1 VYISS
6 KPAKYGVKIQILADS
21 QTHYM
26 LNAEVYTV
34 KALVRANKTTLSH
47 PTQVVLRMVKPVENT
62 NRNITVN
69 NWYTSME
76 LVDQLKKKGLTY
88 VHFCSRKKHTSL
100 ERDFCD
106 FLVVSM
112 FTHIKRS
119 RYVLFLWIFQCI
131 VLTL

>member
-1 VYISS
+1 MTIYEMLVPFGGRCSFRMYIPS

-34 KALVRANKTTLSH
+34 KALVRADKTTLSH

-62 NRNITVN
+62 NRNITGN

-88 VHFCSRKKHTSL
+88 VL
-100 ERDFCD
+100 
-106 FLVVSM
+106 L
-112 FTHIKRS
+112 FTEKAYKS
-119 RYVLFLWIFQCI
+119 
-131 VLTL
+131 